1 VIDCHNALAQS
12 LWASIRIHLV
22 ILMVLVWTVCA
33 VELRLYGNALNG
45 TIPTEIG
52 LMTSLG
58 EYVLVID
65 CHNALAQ
72 SLWAGAH
79 SYPPCDSN
87 GLFGLFVQISYLLMR
102 MR

>member
-22 ILMVLVWTVCA
+22 ILMVLVWTVC
-33 VELRLYGNALNG
+33 VVTLDLGGNTLKG

-52 LMTSLG
+52 LLTFLG
-58 EYVLVID
+58 ECVLLVID

-72 SLWAGAH
+72 SL
-79 SYPPCDSN
+79 
-87 GLFGLFVQISYLLMR
+87 
-102 MR
+102 